1 MLLEKCFRYLKFIE
15 RINVC
20 HHPEKSILIPSQE
33 FVFLGFAIS
42 SKKMTVTFTDEKK
55 IEIKTLM
62 THYQNKNVIS
72 LTELPKIIEN
82 TVVSVS
88 SVTNK
93 PLLYRDLERDK
104 RLGFKHHRDHFDRKL
119 VSSANDVCDIQ
130 WWTNNID
137 TLCYRIAKT

>member
-1 MLLEKCFRYLKFIE
+1 
-15 RINVC
+15 
-20 HHPEKSILIPSQE
+20 
-33 FVFLGFAIS
+33 
-42 SKKMTVTFTDEKK
+42 MTVTVTNEKK

-93 PLLYRDLERDK
+93 PLIYRDLERDK
-104 RLGFKHHRDHFDRKL
+104 RLGLKHHRGHFDRKL

-137 TLCYRIAKT
+137 NLCYHIAKT